1 MQHLIRKY
9 EEEKRRLNELGQQS
23 LEQGIPL
30 SSNEAV
36 QVQSRKVD
44 NLINQMYRK
53 KSESAV
59 PHHLGFCLGGD
70 RVSFPAWF
78 LQTIRGRLDE
88 VTAQIEHQNE
98 FELVFEEENKAFQAL
113 FATIDIVRMPE
124 FEDWEDKF
132 QLKQAVLNERLYLQG
147 LKDGVQL
154 ANALSEPSI
163 LSDKDIPCE
172 IYRKSI

>member
-44 NLINQMYRK
+44 HLINQMYREK
-53 KSESAV
+53 NESAV

-88 VTAQIEHQNE
+88 VTAQIEHQHE
-98 FELVFEEENKAFQAL
+98 PELVFEEENKAFQAL
-113 FATIDIVRMPE
+113 YASIDVARMQE

-154 ANALSEPSI
+154 ANALSDP
-163 LSDKDIPCE
+163 LIPLG
-172 IYRKSI
+172 